1 MNFKSIFWIQIDF
14 KIDSN
19 HRIDFRN
26 PNFWFRKAYVLIQ
39 NGAWSGVPPCDIGTQ
54 GRAKGG
60 AKGAPGR
67 KPPSG
72 LGLLALCCTRPPR
85 LNRDLND
92 LDGRGSQKDT
102 AFAVNVTFERAP
114 HDATP
119 RLNDLDGAGVQAP
132 RGPFFPKKGTP
143 GPPRGPFFQK
153 KKKSNFKKIIK
164 IELKSIFEFKSD
176 FQISNL
182 FQKSDFGF
190 QIGFKNRIFEFKS
203 NYSRAPGGGLDWIR
217 IHPRPPPA
225 RAPLKE

>member
-1 MNFKSIFWIQIDF
+1 MGPGRGS
-14 KIDSN
+14 
-19 HRIDFRN
+19 
-26 PNFWFRKAYVLIQ
+26 
-39 NGAWSGVPPCDIGTQ
+39 PPAILGPR
-54 GRAKGG
+54 GGPGG

-72 LGLLALCCTRPPR
+72 LGVLALCCTRRPR

-102 AFAVNVTFERAP
+102 AFAVNVTFKRAP

-119 RLNDLDGAGVQAP
+119 RLNNLDGAGVQAP
-132 RGPFFPKKGTP
+132 RGPFFQKNS
-143 GPPRGPFFQK
+143 FF
-153 KKKSNFKKIIK
+153 SNFKKIIK

-217 IHPRPPPA
+217 IHPRPPLHGPH
-225 RAPLKE
+225 